1 MQNTAILTR
10 LWNINLKPADSIFSG
25 FGSFRAEIVL
35 FSTLFATFFVLQR
48 RTAGGVL
55 PAELFE
61 VKLVMIMTF
70 LLLISSFTCGIAVH
84 EMRRG
89 SLKGVVIWTII
100 TLLLGAGFVGCE
112 LNEFIHYV
120 HEGASLG
127 TSAFWSGFFVLL
139 GTHGTHVTIGI
150 FWIAGILLQL
160 KKRGLTPQTSSKIFI
175 SSLYWHF
182 LDVVWIFIFTGV
194 YLIGLGTIIWQ
205 TNLLNTATFRGS
217 IS

>member
-1 MQNTAILTR
+1 
-10 LWNINLKPADSIFSG
+10 
-25 FGSFRAEIVL
+25 
-35 FSTLFATFFVLQR
+35 
-48 RTAGGVL
+48 
-55 PAELFE
+55 
-61 VKLVMIMTF
+61 MIMTF

-112 LNEFIHYV
+112 INEFVHYV
-120 HEGASLG
+120 HEGAALS

-150 FWIAGILLQL
+150 FWITGILIQL

-194 YLIGLGTIIWQ
+194 YLMGLGG
-205 TNLLNTATFRGS
+205 L
-217 IS
+217 